1 MQLFL
6 SLKRYLQESKAVR
19 SNKQVDG
26 YISSGEFAPTVKRDE
41 KGLLV
46 AEFEY
51 TCMIFIEQYKEDAR
65 YLIALISLWIKD
77 NTDSEERKSLEA
89 PNLEIDPDGNGVDV
103 VLSLRFCERVRLTED
118 PSGALEHDGK
128 LYGFGAASVN
138 TAETANVIAQ
148 Y

>member
-6 SLKRYLQESKAVR
+6 SLKKHLQQSKAVR
-19 SNKQVDG
+19 SPSQVDG
-26 YISSGEFAPTVKRDE
+26 YISSGEFAPTVKRDD

-65 YLIALISLWIKD
+65 YLIALISLWLKK
-77 NTDSEERKSLEA
+77 NTDETERKNLEA
-89 PNLEIDPDGNGVDV
+89 PNLEIDPDGNAVDV
-103 VLSLRFCERVRLTED
+103 VLSFRFCERVRLTED
-118 PSGALEHDGK
+118 QNGELSHEGK

-138 TAETANVIAQ
+138 VAESANVIAR